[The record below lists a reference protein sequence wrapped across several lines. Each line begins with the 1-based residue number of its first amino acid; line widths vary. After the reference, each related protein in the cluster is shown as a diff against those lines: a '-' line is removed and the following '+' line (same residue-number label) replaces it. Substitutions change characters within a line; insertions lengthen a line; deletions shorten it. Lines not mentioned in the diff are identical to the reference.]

1 MFGVVYQKHPV
12 YGRVC
17 EDLVGEN
24 HLRYF
29 GKLPEQLF
37 PCISALLVSDDNYFH
52 TLQASMNKSYRK
64 MKRREDY
71 SKWINRDRKSTRL
84 NSSHVAISYAVFCLK
99 KKN

>member
-1 MFGVVYQKHPV
+1 MFGIVYQKHSV

-24 HLRYF
+24 HLRYI

-37 PCISALLVSDDNYFH
+37 PRISALLVSDDNYFH
-52 TLQASMNKSYRK
+52 TQQASMNKSYRK

-71 SKWINRDRKSTRL
+71 SKWINRAGSRQGCSKPEPSYHTRRRQ
-84 NSSHVAISYAVFCLK
+84 VPEI
-99 KKN
+99 

>member
-1 MFGVVYQKHPV
+1 MVEQPGDKIGVVAIFYRLQKPGERMFGIVYQKHSV

-24 HLRYF
+24 HLRYI

-37 PCISALLVSDDNYFH
+37 PRISALLVSDDNYFH
-52 TLQASMNKSYRK
+52 TQQASMNKSYRK

-71 SKWINRDRKSTRL
+71 SKWINR
-84 NSSHVAISYAVFCLK
+84 A
-99 KKN
+99 